1 MHCESTH
8 LMEDNDNDDN
18 YDNAANDN
26 YDDDDDDDDDDDAE
40 EDSEGELEG
49 RPLLLPL
56 RPCCPVN
63 RRHRV
68 ITPSPLQLG
77 TLVYLVHCTMV
88 SPWCNCTCCTMVS
101 PFWQFCN
108 STSVPVHRSAHHSGT
123 MALYQCT
130 MVIGYATAVHWYRSV
145 HQMLAQFLLISSSDL
160 SLRRK

>member
-130 MVIGYATAVHWYRSV
+130 MVTPLQCTGTGPFTKCSRNSC
-145 HQMLAQFLLISSSDL
+145 
-160 SLRRK
+160 